1 MIEIQGVD
9 PKMIAGD
16 VESAYPTH
24 PGSILNNCPP
34 KSFVSNFL
42 GAVYSG
48 GFRLL
53 HDVKPPGRKD
63 RYNPR
68 NDGFERTISIYLRVV
83 PHDGR
88 IRCLYRPRL
97 GQNGFVETI
106 PGIWPVRRIGGLQR
120 SGCVSPHDSVGI
132 KSVV

>member
-9 PKMIAGD
+9 PKMIAAMSNQPIRRSGFD
-16 VESAYPTH
+16 TGITA
-24 PGSILNNCPP
+24 P
-34 KSFVSNFL
+34 KKFRVQLF
-42 GAVYSG
+42 GGQFTAG